1 MFTARR
7 LIPAGGFFCIRFLSD
22 QSSMHRSIRTLSIF
36 TKEDGYDAISIKA
49 IAKFSFTAALSLGL
63 AEPTGTETPKHGG
76 TLNFAITS
84 KLLT

>member
-1 MFTARR
+1 M
-7 LIPAGGFFCIRFLSD
+7 
-22 QSSMHRSIRTLSIF
+22 RTLPIL
-36 TKEDGYDAISIKA
+36 TKEEAYDAISIEA
-49 IAKFSFTAALSLGL
+49 IAKCSFTAALSLGL